1 MSSSRITIKDIA
13 RHLGVHHATVSRALR
28 GDVRISAS
36 MRQLVTDYAQKQGY
50 AVNQNALNLRN
61 MSRNEIALV
70 VPNISHYTFSYFIGK
85 MSDLANNAG
94 YVVSVFQSK
103 ERAEIEKQIIDTLIK
118 NRVAGVIA
126 SISKSTLDGIAFQK
140 LIDFGI
146 PLVFFDRVCSDVE
159 VPTVTTDNFSAA
171 LTGVRY
177 LFQKGY
183 RRIAHITGPAHVNVF
198 RDRQLGYRH
207 GLRECGLDYSGEI
220 VFAQEFHLTDG
231 QKALD
236 QLLAN
241 ATKPDAVFC
250 DSFVLSAGVVGRCK
264 ALSISIP
271 ADLAVLSIANDPFS
285 ALIDPPQ
292 TILEQPLDAI
302 GQSAFD
308 LLIKAIDTKVIR
320 SNEHCTHPIRLI
332 ERKSV

>member
-241 ATKPDAVFC
+241 ATKPMPFLRFLCAI
-250 DSFVLSAGVVGRCK
+250 GRCCREVQSIVDK
-264 ALSISIP
+264 YSGRFGRFVHCQRPVQRPNRSAANHSRAAARCHWPIGFRFVDQGHRHQGYSLQRALYSSH
-271 ADLAVLSIANDPFS
+271 
-285 ALIDPPQ
+285 
-292 TILEQPLDAI
+292 PL
-302 GQSAFD
+302 
-308 LLIKAIDTKVIR
+308 
-320 SNEHCTHPIRLI
+320 N
-332 ERKSV
+332 